1 MNHDEARS
9 ALDGIDHVQREFA
22 LNGTQYPLWRHAAF
36 GLVMGLLVLGQG
48 LGLGPKMALFAVA
61 MAGCAWLVT
70 DDRRRYG
77 LFVNGYRK
85 GRTLPLTL
93 ALLVIVLAAMAA
105 EVRAYSAG
113 WPLAP
118 KLGIAAA
125 VFAVALAASVLWTRI
140 YRRELLDGGAT
151 K

>member
-9 ALDGIDHVQREFA
+9 ALEGIGHVQREFA
-22 LNGTQYPLWRHAAF
+22 LNGPKYPLWRHAAF
-36 GLVMGLLVLGQG
+36 GLVMGMLVLGQG
-48 LGLGPKMALFAVA
+48 FDLPLKMALFAVA

-77 LFVNGYRK
+77 VFVNGYRK

-93 ALLVIVLAAMAA
+93 AMLVAVLAAMGA
-105 EVRAYSAG
+105 EIHAHAAG

-118 KLGIAAA
+118 KLTIAA
-125 VFAVALAASVLWTRI
+125 FAFAAATVGSIVWTRI
-140 YRRELLDGGAT
+140 YQRELLESEA
-151 K
+151 